1 MVSEENLVYLFM
13 GQDII
18 DPEGLSKKDEAL
30 QRIKNEHLAKGTSSF
45 NLDILYA
52 KELTLRDLQERL
64 LCLPVKSKKRI
75 IVIKD
80 AQVLKDKEDIREFII
95 RYVKKPHPWIL
106 LVLDMIRR
114 DSQDRDEFRF
124 INSIA
129 RCTRVYHFKETAR
142 LDTFTLSKQIDLNR
156 IDYALCVLNQLL
168 QNGERPERILGGL
181 RYVWENNLTGSLEAR
196 KRFRLLLN
204 CDIEIKTGRL
214 PPPFAL
220 ERLVVRLCSL
230 KKP

>member
-1 MVSEENLVYLFM
+1 M

-18 DPEGLSKKDEAL
+18 DPEGLSKKDEVL

-52 KELTLRDLQERL
+52 KELTLKDLQERL
-64 LCLPVKSKKRI
+64 LCLPIKSKKRI

-80 AQVLKDKEDIREFII
+80 AQALKDKEDTKEFII
-95 RYVKKPHPWIL
+95 QYVKKPHPWIL
-106 LVLDMIRR
+106 LVLDIIRR
-114 DSQDRDEFRF
+114 DPQDRDEFRF

-129 RCTRVYHFKETAR
+129 RYGRVYHFKETAR

-181 RYVWENNLTGSLEAR
+181 RYTWENNLTGSLEAR
-196 KRFRLLLN
+196 KKFRLLLN

-214 PPPFAL
+214 APRFAL
-220 ERLVVRLCSL
+220 ERLVVKLCSSL

>member
-1 MVSEENLVYLFM
+1 M

-18 DPEGLSKKDEAL
+18 DPEGLSKKDEVL
-30 QRIKNEHLAKGTSSF
+30 QRIKNEHLAKGTAGF

-64 LCLPVKSKKRI
+64 LCLPIKSKKRI

-80 AQVLKDKEDIREFII
+80 AQALKDKEDIKEFII
-95 RYVKKPHPWIL
+95 QYVKKPHPWIL
-106 LVLDMIRR
+106 LVLDIIRR
-114 DSQDRDEFRF
+114 DPQDRDEFRF

-129 RCTRVYHFKETAR
+129 RFTRAYHFKETAR

-181 RYVWENNLTGSLEAR
+181 RYTWENNLTGSLEAR

-214 PPPFAL
+214 TPRFAL